1 MFHYGL
7 MIENG
12 ILMFLNA
19 VGAFLQSLYVVL
31 YLLVARP
38 KVLTLMVLLVFCLYF
53 CSLKFLSQY
62 ELFCHY
68 AASLMVPI

>member
-53 CSLKFLSQY
+53 V
-62 ELFCHY
+62 
-68 AASLMVPI
+68 A

>member
-12 ILMFLNA
+12 ILIFLNA
-19 VGAFLQSLYVVL
+19 AGACLQLLYAVL

-38 KVLTLMVLLVFCLYF
+38 KVLVLI
-53 CSLKFLSQY
+53 SLFIIRSI
-62 ELFCHY
+62 
-68 AASLMVPI
+68 AIP